1 MSSTAKRACGLHYP
15 TLWAQEKRLLG
26 TKDGLGLMSS
36 GRRDISALG
45 RDLWRYLGNL
55 LHFSACASPWGPRF
69 GVALSSGAVI
79 YGVSSPP
86 PNGVQG
92 AEILTA

>member
-26 TKDGLGLMSS
+26 TRDGLGLMSS
-36 GRRDISALG
+36 GRRDISALR
-45 RDLWRYLGNL
+45 RDLWSYLGNL
-55 LHFSACASPWGPRF
+55 LHFSPCASPWGPGF

-86 PNGVQG
+86 PNGVHG